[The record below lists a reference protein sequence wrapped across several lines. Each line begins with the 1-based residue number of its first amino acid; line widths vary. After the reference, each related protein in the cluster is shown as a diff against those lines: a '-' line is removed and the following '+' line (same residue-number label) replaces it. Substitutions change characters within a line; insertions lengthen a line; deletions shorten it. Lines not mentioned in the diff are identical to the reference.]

1 MEKFFQDIIKRG
13 AIIEGPFWPDP
24 IEIIEIEELET
35 NQENFKI
42 KIGYRN
48 TRTSIFDTQILD
60 KEDLKKIKVKV
71 SELDFSAKASE
82 VFLAIESIRL
92 KYASLFDPFLA
103 LNTSK
108 IDPLPFQIEAVY
120 GYVLKLPRIR
130 FLIADDPG
138 AGKTIMTGLILKEL
152 KLRGLAKRI
161 LIVVPGH
168 LKDQWIREMK
178 EKFQETFIEINRNL
192 MNSLY
197 GENPW
202 AVKNQ
207 VITSMD
213 FAKQEDI
220 LPSLSSTHWDLVIVD
235 EAHKMAA
242 YRYSD
247 KTSKTDRYKLGEIL
261 SKISTHL
268 LFLTATPHKG
278 DQENFR
284 LFLDLLVPGFFAKEE
299 FIQESI
305 NNKDN
310 PLFIR
315 RLKEDLRDLEGKPIF
330 TNRYPKTIKFRLSDK
345 EKKLYN
351 ELSEYVI
358 SQYNKALQKDKKRN
372 IAFALLILQRRMA
385 SSTYAL
391 LKSLERRKQRLE
403 ELFKK
408 SELEKEKSYFSF
420 DIEEFEEYNEK
431 ERWEKEKEWE
441 TLSLAETK
449 EELYQEINILE
460 NLIKKAN
467 EIIDEENEIKLTEL
481 KKAIEEGLKKI
492 IEIQGNEK
500 ILIFTESKDT
510 LDYLVQK
517 IKSWE
522 YSVNSI
528 DGSMSLEDRIKA
540 ERIFRDQTQIM
551 VATEAAGEGINLQ
564 FCHIMI
570 NYDIPWNPTRLEQRM
585 GRIHRYGQQK
595 DVYIFN
601 LVAEDTREGKVLI
614 KILEKLDEIREA
626 LGSDKVFDVIG
637 EIFQGKNLYQLI
649 LDSVSNAKTLD
660 EIINEIDIKVNE
672 EYVSKIKDVLGES
685 LATKY
690 IDYTKIK
697 EITQKAK
704 EYRLV
709 PEYVEGFFKKA
720 FEKIGGE
727 FFRKK
732 DGFIKI
738 DSIPYEIKQIANE
751 FNFKSQYGELMK
763 SYPKATFDKEKAFK
777 NPDAEFISFG
787 HPLLE
792 ALIEYINKNYENELK
807 KGAVFEDPSCKYNGI
822 VWFFEGEVKDGTG
835 NIAGKKIMAIYDDGK
850 NLQSINPAIVWDL
863 IPIDETD
870 KSFSIDKNQ
879 LQERKNKAK
888 RFSIKILE
896 DYQKEISKERERQK
910 EIKTK
915 YGLKSL
921 EYLIEELVEEIL
933 KLEERKEK
941 GEKVDLVI
949 TNKNERKNQYEEAKQ
964 KLEKEIE
971 QEASLAISDPK
982 FLSAIY
988 IKPSSSESDD
998 MVGSEEIEKIGMN
1011 IVMEYEKSQ
1020 GREPE
1025 DVSKE
1030 NLGYDIRS
1038 KGKNEI
1044 RYIEVKTRKDEGSI
1058 ALTLNEKNY
1067 AERFK
1072 EQYWLY
1078 VVYNAASNPELLI
1091 INNPAEKL
1099 KMEEKKE
1106 VRFIITSEE
1115 CKKKA
1120 IKTLPKYH

>member
-358 SQYNKALQKDKKRN
+358 SQYNKALQKDKKKN
-372 IAFALLILQRRMA
+372 IAFALLILQRRMT

-391 LKSLERRKQRLE
+391 LKSLERRKQKLE

-517 IKSWE
+517 IKSWG

-528 DGSMSLEDRIKA
+528 DGSMSLEERIKA

-637 EIFQGKNLYQLI
+637 EIFQTKNLYQLI

-660 EIINEIDIKVNE
+660 EIINEIDIKVDE
-672 EYVSKIKDVLGES
+672 EYVGKIKDVLGES

-727 FFRKK
+727 FSIKK

-738 DSIPYEIKQIANE
+738 DSIPYEIKQISNE
-751 FNFKSQYGELMK
+751 SNLKLQYGKLMK

-777 NPDAEFISFG
+777 NPDAEFISFR

-850 NLQSINPAIVWDL
+850 NLQPINPAIVWAL
-863 IPIDETD
+863 IPIDEPD
-870 KSFSIDKNQ
+870 KSFLIDKNQ

-933 KLEERKEK
+933 KLEERREK

-949 TNKNERKNQYEEAKQ
+949 TNKKERKKQYEEAKQ

-971 QEASLAISDPK
+971 QEATLAISDPK

-1078 VVYNAASNPELLI
+1078 VVYNAVSNPELLI